1 MTPCT
6 TIHHAPPSTM
16 HHHPCTTIHT
26 PPSIEM
32 HVHKYQDNEKLF
44 WETTPRIS
52 KACQKWTR
60 QAWWVDVK
68 TYLTCMKWLENGW
81 DIHSRVQAVLLLLQ
95 CCW

>member
-52 KACQKWTR
+52 KACQKWIA
-60 QAWWVDVK
+60 Q
-68 TYLTCMKWLENGW
+68 
-81 DIHSRVQAVLLLLQ
+81 
-95 CCW
+95 